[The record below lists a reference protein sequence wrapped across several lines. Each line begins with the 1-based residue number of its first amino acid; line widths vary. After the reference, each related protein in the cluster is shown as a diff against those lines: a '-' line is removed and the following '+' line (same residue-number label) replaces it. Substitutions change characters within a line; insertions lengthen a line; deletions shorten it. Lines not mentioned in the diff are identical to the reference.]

1 MRVKTGVGRVEL
13 HWGNVVV
20 ESDLS
25 TVINA
30 EVKASA
36 ESPASVILT
45 PFSNVSVVPHLQAP
59 ELFLITTSDTAP
71 VTASYVIAS
80 TR

>member
-1 MRVKTGVGRVEL
+1 MKVKRGVNTVEL
-13 HWGNVVV
+13 NWGTLVI
-20 ESDLS
+20 EPDQS
-25 TVINA
+25 TVFTANLT
-30 EVKASA
+30 ASI

-45 PFSNVSVVPHLQAP
+45 PSGNVSVTPRLQTP
-59 ELFLITTSDTAP
+59 DSFLITTSDTAP

>member
-1 MRVKTGVGRVEL
+1 MRVKTGVGSVSL
-13 HWGNVVV
+13 HWGTVVV
-20 ESDLS
+20 EPDQS
-25 TVINA
+25 TVLAA
-30 EVKASA
+30 EVSAST
-36 ESPASVILT
+36 EIPAAVILT
-45 PFSNVSVVPHLQAP
+45 PYGNVSVVPHLQAP

>member
-1 MRVKTGVGRVEL
+1 MRVKTGINRVEL
-13 HWGNVVV
+13 HWGTVVV
-20 ESDLS
+20 EPDQS
-25 TVINA
+25 TIVTA
-30 EVKASA
+30 EVTASVD
-36 ESPASVILT
+36 SPASVILT
-45 PFSNVSVVPHLQAP
+45 PFGNVSTVPHLQAP